1 MPTNIQLPYIIGAVV
16 VWDSTWLI
24 VGFLFLNT
32 QHKSRPSPVNTRSV
46 FHCTCSRWRLNTYFF
61 FATGLSSQALWGTF
75 LIAVERGT
83 GLPLILPKI
92 RSSECTSGI
101 LSVSG
106 GVAVPVAVLA
116 AGLGLQNN
124 WMLSPVAQDLSP
136 ALQVFLFFFLRRYYW
151 ALSFLH
157 PQVKEYF
164 ISLYFNKEI
173 QSTQQVLSRVCQ
185 GRRKWVGGYC
195 SPSLALSFKCSL
207 LQESNTL
214 LLEVNTLQDFPN
226 WHIKQLSFKCY
237 EKGIK
242 SSKTETTSPHLIN
255 MKQARQR
262 LLKH

>member
-1 MPTNIQLPYIIGAVV
+1 MEIKYLLFFFNWPLFTGFVRYLSYSGGMWYWTSPDTPFLKSGAVNV
-16 VWDSTWLI
+16 QVAHCLCQVGWLCLQQE
-24 VGFLFLNT
+24 G
-32 QHKSRPSPVNTRSV
+32 K
-46 FHCTCSRWRLNTYFF
+46 
-61 FATGLSSQALWGTF
+61 
-75 LIAVERGT
+75 
-83 GLPLILPKI
+83 
-92 RSSECTSGI
+92 
-101 LSVSG
+101 
-106 GVAVPVAVLA
+106 A
-116 AGLGLQNN
+116 AGLGLQDN
-124 WMLSPVAQDLSP
+124 WILSPVAQDLAP
-136 ALQVFLFFFLRRYYW
+136 ALQEFLLFFFKEILNYW

-185 GRRKWVGGYC
+185 GRRNWVGGYC

-242 SSKTETTSPHLIN
+242 SSKTETTSPH
-255 MKQARQR
+255 
-262 LLKH
+262 